1 MLVAQK
7 RVRKR
12 RILPACLLG
21 LLGCAAPA
29 PPPSPDFLNV
39 AVGTLEDTVAI
50 QRTPDS
56 TYFNVTAVAL
66 NFDQMPVELHACFAS
81 LQVEIDYSW
90 RTVFVRNCRARDR
103 TRIVAGDSL
112 VVPVEVVGYA
122 NPNAF
127 PQLDP
132 KIGPGSYR
140 LLFGVGPG
148 DMRGLTTEPP
158 TQIQASTTFIVK

>member
-1 MLVAQK
+1 MRFVPFALA
-7 RVRKR
+7 
-12 RILPACLLG
+12 LFG
-21 LLGCAAPA
+21 LGCVAPA
-29 PPPSPDFLNV
+29 PPSPIFLNV

-66 NFDQMPVELHACFAS
+66 NFDQQPVEVHACYAS

-90 RTVFVRNCRARDR
+90 RTVFVRNCRASDR
-103 TRIVAGDSL
+103 TRIAAGDSL

-127 PQLDP
+127 PLWDP
-132 KIGPGSYR
+132 KMAPGSYR

-148 DMRGLTTEPP
+148 DTRGLTTDPP
-158 TQIQASTTFIVK
+158 TQIQASTTFVVK